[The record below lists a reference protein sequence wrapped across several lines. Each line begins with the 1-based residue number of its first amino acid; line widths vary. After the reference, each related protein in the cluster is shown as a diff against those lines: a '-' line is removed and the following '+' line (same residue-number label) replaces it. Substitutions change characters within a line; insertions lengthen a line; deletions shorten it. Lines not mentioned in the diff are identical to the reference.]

1 MATKTWTSK
10 TDWEEWDWDAAVD
23 LDTTPGD
30 VTIAAG
36 STATTGTSPAY
47 EAADWAAGYWRWL
60 KISGTVPAGSTYYVR
75 FRVGATQVACEAA
88 DWSDYLN
95 GVDASGD
102 TYINLRQ
109 WILNNPTFDVGPW
122 IMVELSLESD

>member
-1 MATKTWTSK
+1 
-10 TDWEEWDWDAAVD
+10 
-23 LDTTPGD
+23 
-30 VTIAAG
+30 
-36 STATTGTSPAY
+36 
-47 EAADWAAGYWRWL
+47 
-60 KISGTVPAGSTYYVR
+60 VR

-109 WILNNPTFDVGPW
+109 WILNNPSFDVGPW